1 MTALKNR
8 PIIRTDNFLHN
19 QRGITGLETAIVLI
33 AFVIVASV
41 FAFAVLNAGLSSSE
55 KSKEAALGGLQE
67 TSSTLSL
74 RGEVIADSNAAKTA
88 VDLIKFNLAPA
99 STASESVDLSTTGS
113 VITYLDYFL
122 GINCQNPQSCDGD
135 PGTAECSWSSEWL
148 IGSGEIVD
156 PGEQV
161 EITVTLT
168 NLTPLLAAK
177 QEFTIQIKPNKGAV
191 VIVTRTLPGELQGIM
206 DVK

>member
-1 MTALKNR
+1 M
-8 PIIRTDNFLHN
+8 
-19 QRGITGLETAIVLI
+19 V
-33 AFVIVASV
+33 VAAV
-41 FAFAVLNAGLSSSE
+41 FAFAVLNTGLLSSE

-74 RGEVIADSNAAKTA
+74 RGEVIADSNSAKTA
-88 VDLIKFNLAPA
+88 IDLIKFNLAPA

-113 VITYLDYFL
+113 VITYLDDFQ
-122 GINCQNPQSCDGD
+122 GINCQNPQSLDGD
-135 PGTAECSWSSEWL
+135 PDTAECSWSSEWL

-191 VIVTRTLPGELQGIM
+191 VIVTRTLPGELKGVM
-206 DVK
+206 DVR

>member
-19 QRGITGLETAIVLI
+19 QRGITGLEAAIVLI
-33 AFVIVASV
+33 AFVVVASV
-41 FAFAVLNAGLSSSE
+41 FAFAVLNTGFLSSE

-99 STASESVDLSTTGS
+99 STASESVDL
-113 VITYLDYFL
+113 
-122 GINCQNPQSCDGD
+122 P
-135 PGTAECSWSSEWL
+135 P
-148 IGSGEIVD
+148 
-156 PGEQV
+156 P
-161 EITVTLT
+161 
-168 NLTPLLAAK
+168 
-177 QEFTIQIKPNKGAV
+177 AV
-191 VIVTRTLPGELQGIM
+191 S
-206 DVK
+206 